1 MKVQET
7 TNEGSRMMKKHI
19 LKAVLT
25 GALVLLT
32 VTLASGG
39 QTLKMATISPGSS
52 AYLTMTTMATMIN
65 QAQND
70 INIKVDATGAATKHM
85 IDLAQGK
92 IDVCMTSPV
101 VYMLMKAKKAMYS
114 KLENAPEL
122 AKNLNLLFWFPYG
135 QYHVV
140 TYADAG
146 IKTLKDIRGK
156 RVFLGPPGG
165 GAWNAAR
172 EWVEV
177 TTGLKPNEDFD
188 NVKASW
194 SSAFQGFQ
202 DRQFDVYVIGGIAP
216 FPSVEQL
223 ALTSK
228 LHLLGLTKA
237 EFEANE
243 AAYASTHKPG
253 REVGILPA
261 GIYGKG
267 VDNKGDVY
275 TLGSI
280 VGVSV
285 NTSMDADTAYKL
297 TRLFWEE
304 AKKNS
309 ETHPWLKN
317 ISMEYAVQN
326 GGMKLHPGAARY
338 YKEQGITIPEGSM

>member
-1 MKVQET
+1 
-7 TNEGSRMMKKHI
+7 MKKHI
-19 LKAVLT
+19 LKAVLI
-25 GALVLLT
+25 GALVL
-32 VTLASGG
+32 VMAPLAQAG

-65 QAQND
+65 QAQKE
-70 INIKVDATGAATKHM
+70 IEIKVDATGAATKHM
-85 IDLAQGK
+85 IDLAEGK
-92 IDVCMTSPV
+92 IDICMNSPV
-101 VYMLMKAKKAMYS
+101 VYSLMKAKKAMYS

-146 IKTLKDIRGK
+146 IKTLNDIRGK

-172 EWVEV
+172 EWIEV
-177 TTGLKPNEDFD
+177 TTGMKPNEDFD
-188 NVKASW
+188 NVKGSW

-202 DRQFDVYVIGGIAP
+202 DRQFDVYIAGGIAP
-216 FPSVEQL
+216 FPQVDQL
-223 ALTSK
+223 GLTSK

-243 AAYASTHKPG
+243 AAMKSTSKPG
-253 REVGILPA
+253 REVGIIPA

-267 VDNKGDVY
+267 VDNKEDVY
-275 TLGSI
+275 TLGSV
-280 VGVSV
+280 VGVTV
-285 NTSMDADTAYKL
+285 NKSMDDETAYKL
-297 TRLFWEE
+297 TKLFWEE

-309 ETHPWLKN
+309 DTHPWLKN
-317 ISMEYAVQN
+317 LSKQYAVQE
-326 GGMKLHPGAARY
+326 GGMKLHPGAAKY
-338 YKEQGITIPEGSM
+338 YKEQGVTIPAGSM

>member
-1 MKVQET
+1 
-7 TNEGSRMMKKHI
+7 MKKQI
-19 LKAVLT
+19 LKALFL
-25 GALVLLT
+25 GILALAVAT
-32 VTLASGG
+32 MAQAG

-85 IDLAQGK
+85 IDLAEDK
-92 IDVCMTSPV
+92 IDICMTSPV
-101 VYMLMKAKKAMYS
+101 VYMLMKAQKAMYS
-114 KLENAPEL
+114 KLPNASEL

-140 TYADAG
+140 TYASAG
-146 IKTLKDIRGK
+146 IKTLKDIKGK

-165 GAWNAAR
+165 GAWNAAK
-172 EWVEV
+172 EWFEA
-177 TTGLKPNEDFD
+177 TTGYQPNQDYD
-188 NVKASW
+188 NVKGSW

-223 ALTSK
+223 TLTSK

-237 EFEANE
+237 EFEANKNAFE
-243 AAYASTHKPG
+243 VTHKPG
-253 REVGILPA
+253 REVGIIPV
-261 GIYGKG
+261 GIYGDG
-267 VDNKGDVY
+267 VDNKEDVY
-275 TLGSI
+275 CLGSV

-285 NTSMDADTAYKL
+285 NTSMDADFAYKL
-297 TRLFWEE
+297 TKLFWEE

-317 ISMEYAVQN
+317 ISKEYAVQN
-326 GGMKLHPGAARY
+326 AGMKLHPGALKY
-338 YKEQGITIPEGSM
+338 YQEAGVTIPEGSM